1 DVKVKRKRLTAAFP
15 HLTKWLD
22 NKQIRIMN
30 KLKAIIIDD
39 EIRSRESLKQKILL
53 HCSDVEIIAECENG
67 EQGIKAIEEKKP
79 DIVFLDV
86 EMPRMNGF
94 TMLQHLSNRNFELI
108 FTTAYDH
115 YAIRAIKFSALDYL
129 VKPVE
134 VEELCSAVEMVKEK
148 HKHHTA
154 NERLETLLYN
164 LMQEKNQSNRIAIP
178 SLEGLQFVEVNDI
191 ILLEAESNYTVI
203 YIKPLQKITVSK
215 TLKDFEELL
224 PHNIFIRIH
233 HSYIINKNH
242 VQKYLKGEGGQV
254 IMSNGRTLDVARRK
268 KEEFMKAIGY

>member
-1 DVKVKRKRLTAAFP
+1 
-15 HLTKWLD
+15 
-22 NKQIRIMN
+22 M

-39 EIRSRESLKQKILL
+39 EVRSRESLKQKIIWN
-53 HCSDVEIIAECENG
+53 CADVQIIAECENG
-67 EQGIKAIEEKKP
+67 EQGIKAIEEQKP

-94 TMLQHLSNRNFELI
+94 TMLQQLNNRNFELI

-134 VEELCSAVEMVKEK
+134 VEELKQAINIVKEK
-148 HKHHTA
+148 RKHNTS
-154 NERLETLLYN
+154 NERLETLLHN
-164 LMQEKNQSNRIAIP
+164 LMIEKNQSNRIAIP
-178 SLEGLQFVEVNDI
+178 SLEGLQFVEMNDI
-191 ILLEAESNYTVI
+191 IYLEAESNYTFI
-203 YIKPLQKITVSK
+203 YIKPSQKITVSK

-224 PHNIFIRIH
+224 PHSIFIRIH
-233 HSYIINKNH
+233 HSFIINKNH

-254 IMSNGRTLDVARRK
+254 IMSNSKTLDVARRK

>member
-1 DVKVKRKRLTAAFP
+1 
-15 HLTKWLD
+15 
-22 NKQIRIMN
+22 MN

-39 EIRSRESLKQKILL
+39 EPRSRQSLIQKIVMS
-53 HCSDVEIIAECENG
+53 CKDVEIIAECENG
-67 EQGIKAIEEKKP
+67 EQGIAAIEEQKP

-94 TMLQHLSNRNFELI
+94 TMLQQLSNRDFELI

-134 VEELCSAVEMVKEK
+134 VEELKEAIERVKQKREK
-148 HKHHTA
+148 DTT

-164 LMQEKNQSNRIAIP
+164 LMNEKNQSNRIAI
-178 SLEGLQFVEVNDI
+178 SSIEGLQFVEINDI
-191 ILLEAESNYTVI
+191 IYLEAESNYTII
-203 YIKPLQKITVSK
+203 YISSAEKITVSK

-224 PHNIFIRIH
+224 PHAVFIRIH
-233 HSYIINKNH
+233 HSWIINKKH

-254 IMSNGRTLDVARRK
+254 IMSNGKTLDVARRK
-268 KEEFMKAIGY
+268 KDEFMKAIGH